1 MTEINALEYQLMVA
15 LLKSFQKNNL
25 LTSEEVKQIMLKL

>member
-1 MTEINALEYQLMVA
+1 MEINSFEYQLAVA
-15 LLKSFQKNNL
+15 LLKSFQKDNL

>member
-1 MTEINALEYQLMVA
+1 MTEINSLEYQLMVA
-15 LLKSFQKNNL
+15 ILKSFQKDNL